1 MSNKLRS
8 GDLVLVSYIPGE
20 QTNNPAHKFNGQ
32 EFVVKKVHRV
42 AESKNSK
49 ITRAYYELYAAVS
62 KFGVPYAFLED
73 ELIKL

>member
-1 MSNKLRS
+1 MNDKIRA
-8 GDLVLVSYIPGE
+8 GDLVLVSYTPGE
-20 QTNNPAHKFNGQ
+20 HSNNPAHKFNGQ
-32 EFVVKKVHRV
+32 EFVVKTVHRV
-42 AESKNSK
+42 NESKNSK